1 MANWRRRA
9 PRPVAAVALDY
20 LLRLL
25 ELAEAQTTRHGFP
38 ELALARR
45 QRRPGANALL
55 KFDDSMKAG
64 DLINDGQPRSGPG
77 LLPVQRWSVSRRGAA
92 AERAEAG

>member
-64 DLINDGQPRSGPG
+64 GSH
-77 LLPVQRWSVSRRGAA
+77 QRWSAEIWPGTAPGSAVVGIASRSGS
-92 AERAEAG
+92 